1 MHPLHVQLCTHS
13 PICSV
18 HKHAHT
24 RANTHPSASEMPTH
38 SPAANLCL
46 APGPHHTFS
55 CRKSCVGLTTFP
67 SQHVSSSSPK
77 PGRLQ
82 PTTAKMSLPCTGF
95 RRFRTRVPSL
105 CWAAGL
111 VGAGSSS
118 MGGIWGVSVC
128 KQGRNGRVRDKRMV
142 RGSRVFLQQL
152 ILAPV
157 AAFLLLVPGR
167 QQAQRCVNGSVRV
180 GAHGR
185 PCVQGRI
192 HLHGCAWTDLCAWMD
207 PCMHGW
213 IHMCTSRSICM
224 GVHEGIRECTDRSMC
239 RGVHEQIHLGMDL
252 GTEKPLVLR
261 CRACKKPHLLLWG
274 FSCLLPVCLQATG
287 NN

>member
-38 SPAANLCL
+38 SPAANPCL

-55 CRKSCVGLTTFP
+55 CKKSCVGLTSFP

-167 QQAQRCVNGSVRV
+167 QQVQRCVNGSVRV

-185 PCVQGRI
+185 IPACRDG
-192 HLHGCAWTDLCAWMD
+192 
-207 PCMHGW
+207 
-213 IHMCTSRSICM
+213 SICM
-224 GVHEGIRECTDRSMC
+224 GVHGQICVHGWIHVCMDGSTCAQADPFAWVCMKGSVSAQIDPCAGECMNRS
-239 RGVHEQIHLGMDL
+239 
-252 GTEKPLVLR
+252 T
-261 CRACKKPHLLLWG
+261 WG
-274 FSCLLPVCLQATG
+274 WIWGPK
-287 NN
+287 NH